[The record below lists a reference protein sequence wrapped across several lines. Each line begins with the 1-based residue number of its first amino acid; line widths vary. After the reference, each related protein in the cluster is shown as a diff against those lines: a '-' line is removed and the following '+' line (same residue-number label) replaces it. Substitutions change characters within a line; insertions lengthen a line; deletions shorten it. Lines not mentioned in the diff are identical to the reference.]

1 MPAKIYQRILQA
13 GVLVSLGVILLLFS
27 NLLFP
32 YISSKQLSFN
42 ILIELLLPFWL
53 ILVWKFPSFRPQR
66 SLITWGLLAYLAAIL
81 VSAFT
86 GIDFNLSFWGDVER
100 LLGFFHIT
108 HFFLFYLYIVT
119 AFREKADWYIL
130 LGASVLLAVIEAII
144 VISGAAI
151 GTIGNT
157 AYVSGYMLFNLYF
170 AVLLLLKTPWHWQA
184 PFYIGIVLM
193 LIAFFKADTSGAILG
208 LFASLLFL
216 LFLFGFFAAAKR
228 VRRGSISVFIVGILL
243 IAALFSQYN
252 QPWFQSND
260 FLKDLSVNKPSF
272 QTRRLSWEGA
282 ARDFRLHPWLGTGFG
297 NYAIIFDRQFDPTF
311 FNYALTETYF
321 DRAHNNLID
330 IVSTTGL
337 IGLLTYLSIF
347 AFAIREW
354 LRALRLSGGRTQAGP
369 GGQRVRS
376 LLVLAALLLAYF
388 IQNLAVFDS
397 LATYMGLMIA
407 LAYLVFLAHQ
417 AKADKSGD
425 NQEEEVEKEATLS
438 PTKEFSLL
446 GLAFVI
452 VIFITLAFNIRP
464 WMMLNRVIVAYSQM
478 AAGNA
483 SSSFLAYRQAFEL
496 NTPLDRD
503 GRTILINTIINNPAI
518 FTYLPASSIDE
529 SIKYSVAMMEKNLSY
544 NPADSLAQMQAAQL
558 YDIASR
564 YYSEQPASFKSYSD
578 KALASAEQAVASS
591 PRRVPVYFVL
601 AQIQANRGDLAK
613 SEEAF
618 LKAESLNPN
627 YPETP
632 CQLANYYA
640 LKSDAR
646 FQDNL
651 DRCLD
656 FQGSS
661 VLPTTLEK
669 GLEYYQKN
677 NQAERLLVAYRLLVA
692 RGSEDPLLYVNLA
705 KAELAA
711 GNLEAALDAAVK
723 AADIDPTL
731 RPAVQAFLQSIQ
743 NTTTPTSTEQ

>member
-42 ILIELLLPFWL
+42 ILMELLLPFWL
-53 ILVWKFPSFRPQR
+53 VLVWKFPDFRPQR

-81 VSAFT
+81 ISAFT
-86 GIDFNLSFWGDVER
+86 GVDFNLSFWGDVER

-108 HFFLFYLYIVT
+108 HFLLFYLYLVT

-170 AVLLLLKTPWHWQA
+170 AVLLILKTPWRWQA
-184 PFYIGIVLM
+184 PFYIGIILM
-193 LIAFFKADTSGAILG
+193 LIAFFKADTSGAVLG

-228 VRRGSISVFIVGILL
+228 VRRGSITIFVIGILL
-243 IAALFSQYN
+243 LVALFSQYN
-252 QPWFQSND
+252 QPWFRSND

-282 ARDFRLHPWLGTGFG
+282 ARDFHLHPWLGTGFG

-330 IVSTTGL
+330 IASTTGI

-347 AFAIREW
+347 IFAVREW
-354 LRALRLSGGRTQAGP
+354 LRALRLSGGRIQAGS
-369 GGQRVRS
+369 GGRRIIS

-407 LAYLVFLAHQ
+407 LAYLVFLAQQ
-417 AKADKSGD
+417 AKQEQTEE
-425 NQEEEVEKEATLS
+425 NQEGEEKEASLS
-438 PTKEFSLL
+438 PLKEFILL
-446 GLAFVI
+446 GFSFMAVVFV
-452 VIFITLAFNIRP
+452 VLAFNVRP
-464 WMMLNRVIVAYSQM
+464 WMMLTRVIAAYSEM

-483 SSSFLAYRQAFEL
+483 STSFLAYRQAFAL

-503 GRTILINTIINNPAI
+503 GRTILVNTIINNPTI
-518 FTYLPASSIDE
+518 FTYLPASNIDE
-529 SIKYSVAMMEKNLSY
+529 NIKYSVAMMEKNIKY
-544 NPADSLAQMQAAQL
+544 NPADSLTQMQAAQL

-564 YYSEQPASFKSYSD
+564 YYSEQPSSFKNYSD
-578 KALASAEQAVASS
+578 KALAAAEQAVASS
-591 PRRVPVYFVL
+591 PRRVPTYFVL

-613 SEEAF
+613 
-618 LKAESLNPN
+618 AESALLTAQALLPS

-646 FQDNL
+646 FQENL

-656 FQGSS
+656 SQGNS
-661 VLPTTLEK
+661 VSPATLEK
-669 GLEYYQKN
+669 GLKYYQDN
-677 NQAERLLVAYRLLVA
+677 NKTDYLLRAYRLLAA

-705 KAELAA
+705 KAELAG